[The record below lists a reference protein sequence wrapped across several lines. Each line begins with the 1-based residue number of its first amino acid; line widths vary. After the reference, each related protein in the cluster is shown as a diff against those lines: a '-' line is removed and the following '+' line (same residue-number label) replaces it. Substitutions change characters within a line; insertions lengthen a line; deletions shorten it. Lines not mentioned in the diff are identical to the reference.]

1 MNVTS
6 LVRVG
11 ALVALLPAAAGP
23 SLGDGRLQAQA
34 AAPGVP
40 VVIRGATLLT
50 ITRGTIPNGTIVL
63 RDGKIAAVGTNVD
76 VPRGAEVIDGTGR
89 FVSPGIIDAHIHIA
103 ADSIN
108 EGATTVSSMTGIE
121 DVLDPTD
128 INIYRDLAGGVTSA
142 NVLHGSAN
150 PIGGKNAVIKL
161 RWGKGTTEELLFA
174 GAPPGIKFA
183 LGENPKDL
191 RQGFRTGPLRYPV
204 TRMGVE
210 YVIRDAFTR
219 AKEYQQAWREF
230 DRRKKAGETVLE
242 PRRDLQLE
250 PLVEVLE
257 GKRLVHAHSY
267 RADEI
272 LMLIRLAEEM
282 GFKIATFQHVLE
294 GYKVAKEI
302 AAHGAGGSTFIDSWG
317 GKIEMNEAIPYNPAL
332 MHQKGVLV
340 SLNSDSAERSRR
352 LNTDAAKA
360 IKWGGLT
367 EDEAMALITINPAK
381 QLGIES
387 RVGSL
392 EAGKDADVVIWS
404 HHPLSTYAVADR
416 VYIDGTAYYDRQADA
431 RRLTTVRQE
440 KLSLIAAEQGERRRP
455 TTDDARNDPA
465 AAGTTGSNG
474 TGTNGHGN
482 GDTGQAAQDSRR
494 QGPGLASGVL
504 VITNARIHPVTRP
517 TIDRGALLIRNGLIE
532 AVGANVTTPAGATVI
547 DAAGGDVYPGWINA
561 RSTLGLADPGPRGY
575 ADADEMLDFN
585 PQLRST
591 VAFHNDSDAIPV
603 TRANGVT
610 TVAVT
615 PGGGVLGGQ
624 VSVMNLDGWTWEE
637 STVRP
642 SAGISF
648 QFPTL
653 AGRGGDEDAPSAA
666 ASPRT
671 YEELKKA
678 RDAKLDELERL
689 LAQARA
695 YGKKSQNRSTDWV
708 LDALVP
714 VVQGRL
720 PLITRADDEAD
731 IRDAVAFADRVGIK
745 IVISGGHDAPAVASL
760 LKERNIPVIV
770 GPVQALPRREDASH
784 AATLEVAGQLA
795 RAGVKIAFA
804 TGDANNARL
813 LPYHA
818 AHAVAWGLP
827 REEAIKALT
836 INAADILGVGG
847 QLGSLEPGK
856 QANLFI
862 AKGDPLE
869 IRTEVTHVII
879 AGRDVPL
886 ANKHLALY
894 ERYKARP

>member
-1 MNVTS
+1 VKTTT
-6 LVRVG
+6 LVRLSV
-11 ALVALLPAAAGP
+11 LVVLTASVSVRTAGNA
-23 SLGDGRLQAQA
+23 DAQSP
-34 AAPGVP
+34 APGSAVA
-40 VVIRGATLLT
+40 IKGATLLT
-50 ITRGTIPNGTIVL
+50 ITKGTIQNGTIVL
-63 RDGKIAAVGTNVD
+63 RDGKIAAIGSNVE
-76 VPRGAEVIDGTGR
+76 VPRGAEVIDATGK

-108 EGATTVSSMTGIE
+108 EGATTVSSMTGID

-150 PIGGKNAVIKL
+150 PIGGKNSVIKL
-161 RWGKGTTEELLFA
+161 RWGKTTTEELLFA
-174 GAPPGIKFA
+174 GAPAGIKFA

-219 AKEYQQAWREF
+219 AKAYQKAWKDYEQ
-230 DRRKKAGETVLE
+230 RKQKGETVLE

-257 GKRLVHAHSY
+257 GKRLVHAHCY

-272 LMLIRLAEEM
+272 VMLIRLADEM

-317 GKIEMNEAIPYNPAL
+317 GKIEMGGGIPYNPAV

-360 IKWGGLT
+360 IKWGGVT
-367 EDEAMALITINPAK
+367 DDEALAMITINPAK
-381 QLGIES
+381 QLRIDS

-392 EAGKDADVVIWS
+392 EAGKDADVVIWNR
-404 HHPLSTYAVADR
+404 HPLSSYAVVDR
-416 VYIDGTAYYDRQADA
+416 VFIDGTTYYDRQGDVQ
-431 RRLTTVRQE
+431 RLTSIQQE
-440 KLSLIAAEQGERRRP
+440 KQSLIAAEQGGRK
-455 TTDDARNDPA
+455 TTTEEPQDDSPLTLGLSTNHPNGPNWTRD
-465 AAGTTGSNG
+465 AGDGDGGS
-474 TGTNGHGN
+474 
-482 GDTGQAAQDSRR
+482 QA
-494 QGPGLASGVL
+494 GPKLAMGVL
-504 VITNARIHPVTRP
+504 AITNAKINPVTKP
-517 TIDRGALLIRNGLIE
+517 VIERGTLVIRNGLIE
-532 AVGANVTTPAGATVI
+532 AVGANVAVPSGAKVI
-547 DAAGGDVYPGWINA
+547 DAAGQEVYPGWINA

-585 PQLRST
+585 PQLKSD
-591 VAFHNDSDAIPV
+591 VAFHNDSEAIPV
-603 TRANGVT
+603 TRSNGIT

-615 PGGGVLGGQ
+615 PAGGVLGGQ

-642 SAGISF
+642 SGGVAF

-653 AGRGGDEDAPSAA
+653 TRRGGGDDDAAPAA
-666 ASPRT
+666 GGQTRT
-671 YEELKKA
+671 YEELKRA
-678 RDAKLDELERL
+678 RDAKLEDLERL
-689 LAQARA
+689 LTQARA
-695 YGKKSQNRSTDWV
+695 YAKKGANGTTDWV
-708 LDALVP
+708 LESLVP
-714 VVQGRL
+714 VVEGRT
-720 PLITRADDEAD
+720 PLITRADDESD
-731 IRDAVAFADRVGIK
+731 IRDAVAFADRVGVK
-745 IVISGGHDAPAVASL
+745 IVISGGQEAGYVASL
-760 LKERNIPVIV
+760 LKEKNIPVIL
-770 GPVQALPRREDASH
+770 GPVQALPRREDVGH
-784 AATLEVAGQLA
+784 AANVETAAQLV

-818 AHAVAWGLP
+818 AFAVAWGLP

-836 INAADILGVGG
+836 INSAEILGVGDR
-847 QLGSLEPGK
+847 LGSLEPGK

-869 IRTEVTHVII
+869 VRTEVTHVII
-879 AGRDVPL
+879 AGQDVPL
-886 ANKHLALY
+886 MNNHLAAY
-894 ERYKARP
+894 ERYRARP